1 MSVFRDD
8 PELLA
13 AFRGGDRRAL
23 EKVYWTYVQRVE
35 RIIRFG
41 HALAHK
47 GSRVGGARRAE
58 VADLV
63 QETFSRAFAP
73 RARMAFDGAR
83 LYWPYLSVIARN
95 LLTDWARK
103 RGRQVRFEELPEA
116 AEAPAP
122 EDEDELPWASADTLR
137 VVERYLGSLD
147 AELRA
152 VHRER
157 YERGL
162 SQLEAAS
169 ALGLTRQQL
178 RTREARLRDG
188 LASALRQV
196 GQDFFSTHSVAVR
209 KDG

>member
-1 MSVFRDD
+1 MPVFRDD

-13 AFRGGDRRAL
+13 AFRRGERSAL
-23 EKVYWTYVQRVE
+23 ERVYWTYVQRVE
-35 RIIRFG
+35 RIVRYG
-41 HALAHK
+41 HALTHK
-47 GSRVGGARRAE
+47 GSRVAGALRGE

-73 RARMAFDGAR
+73 RARMAYDGAR
-83 LYWPYLSVIARN
+83 PYGPYLSMIARN

-103 RGRQVRFEELPEA
+103 RGRLVAFDELLDED
-116 AEAPAP
+116 EAPEPAQ
-122 EDEDELPWASADTLR
+122 DDELPWADADTLR
-137 VVERYLGSLD
+137 LVERYLASLD
-147 AELRA
+147 ADLRA

-162 SQLEAAS
+162 SQLEAAT

-188 LASALRQV
+188 LAAALREL
-196 GQDFFSTHSVAVR
+196 GQDLSSTRSAAAR
-209 KDG
+209 KDA

>member
-1 MSVFRDD
+1 MPVFRDD

-13 AFRGGDRRAL
+13 AFRRGDRDAL
-23 EKVYWTYVQRVE
+23 EKVYWVYVQRVE
-35 RIIRFG
+35 RIVRYG
-41 HALAHK
+41 HAIAHK
-47 GSRVGGARRAE
+47 GGVRVSGARRGE

-73 RARMAFDGAR
+73 RARLAFDGAR
-83 LYWPYLSVIARN
+83 PYAPYLSVIARN

-103 RGRQVRFEELPEA
+103 RGRDVSFDELPEA
-116 AEAPAP
+116 DDTPEP
-122 EDEDELPWASADTLR
+122 EDDDELPWANPDTLR
-137 VVERYLGSLD
+137 VVEHYLATLD

-162 SQLEAAS
+162 SQHEAAS

-178 RTREARLRDG
+178 RTRESRLRDG
-188 LASALRQV
+188 LASALRRQ
-196 GQDFFSTHSVAVR
+196 GQQIAGSTVR
-209 KDG
+209 GRP